1 MFKNSN
7 LGIKLK
13 SVVTSVPKISN
24 VVAGPFKRYFRSLLF
39 ALLLETIGM
48 GTPARKWLAVVMYPS
63 LQVASKVKW
72 GITGYALYLFF
83 YRGIH
88 MPFWLTALSLFTSV
102 LLVVALA
109 AAKMEFQH
117 HGYLSSK

>member
-13 SVVTSVPKISN
+13 STVTSLPKISN
-24 VVAGPFKRYFRSLLF
+24 VVARPFKRYFRSLLF

-88 MPFWLTALSLFTSV
+88 MPFWLTALSLFTSA

-109 AAKMEFQH
+109 AAKMEVQH